1 MGDVIFA
8 DIVDVGGRR
17 FRKQSG
23 SIGETLERVR
33 ARKAAEGRRR
43 AALPEDEEDGR
54 DFRDDD
60 DDDGVSARHRGAS
73 TLREEDGFAQHAGGP
88 WTALVSADADL
99 ARHVTRHD
107 PDAIAQIRRDHDA
120 SIALPA
126 GPSTKALPSGI
137 EPPPPGSILVVAP
150 SRTAARDAKRALEL
164 ALERALRSPKLP
176 YTHFVCVPLC
186 LGDDGERLVRVVRAF
201 HRDVLSS
208 PYAEQCDIE
217 PSIAHEPGHAHLTLC
232 MLKLFSDEAR
242 SRAIAAMDALDAAL
256 KEMGVG
262 GVESGGAS
270 AEPSIQLEIKGLDAM
285 NSDFSKVDVLFLK
298 VREVGEKGAMSG
310 ICDATLRCFA
320 NAGLLSRKDEHKPV
334 KLHATV
340 MNTRLRH
347 RGSNRGNGG
356 DSWEQRRP
364 FDARRL
370 MASHGD
376 LDCGVVSVK
385 TVHLSKRGE
394 YDVEAGGFYR
404 RVAEV
409 RVGS

>member
-33 ARKAAEGRRR
+33 SRKAAEGRRR
-43 AALPEDEEDGR
+43 AALPEEEEEDGPH
-54 DFRDDD
+54 FRHDD
-60 DDDGVSARHRGAS
+60 DDDGGSASQLRAS
-73 TLREEDGFAQHAGGP
+73 TLREDGFTQHAGGM

-107 PDAIAQIRRDHDA
+107 PDAVAQLRRDHDA
-120 SIALPA
+120 SVALP
-126 GPSTKALPSGI
+126 GSSTKALPSGV

-150 SRTAARDAKRALEL
+150 SLQAARDAKRALDL
-164 ALERALRSPKLP
+164 ALERALSSPQLQ

-186 LGDDGERLVRVVRAF
+186 LGDDGDRLVATVRAF

-208 PYAEQCDIE
+208 AYAADCDIE

-232 MLKLFSDEAR
+232 MLKLYSDEAR
-242 SRAIAAMDALDAAL
+242 ARAIGAMDAMGVAL
-256 KEMGVG
+256 KDAGVVG
-262 GVESGGAS
+262 GG
-270 AEPSIQLEIKGLDAM
+270 EPIELEVKGLDAM
-285 NSDFSKVDVLFLK
+285 NSDFSAVDVLFLK
-298 VREVGEKGAMSG
+298 VREVGPGRERGAMSAV
-310 ICDATLRCFA
+310 CDAAVAAFTD
-320 NAGLLSRKDEHKPV
+320 AGLLSRMDANKPV

-340 MNTRLRH
+340 MNTRLR
-347 RGSNRGNGG
+347 NRGGRNGG
-356 DSWEQRRP
+356 GDNSRRRT
-364 FDARRL
+364 FDARRV

-376 LDCGVVSVK
+376 LDCGSVVVK

-394 YDVEAGGFYR
+394 YDVDSGGFYR

-409 RVGS
+409 RLCS

>member
-33 ARKAAEGRRR
+33 SRKAAEGRRR
-43 AALPEDEEDGR
+43 AALPEEEEEDGPH
-54 DFRDDD
+54 FRHDD
-60 DDDGVSARHRGAS
+60 DDDGGSASQLRAS
-73 TLREEDGFAQHAGGP
+73 TLREDGFTQHAGGM

-107 PDAIAQIRRDHDA
+107 PDAVAQLRRDHDA
-120 SIALPA
+120 SVALP
-126 GPSTKALPSGI
+126 GSSTKALPSGV

-150 SRTAARDAKRALEL
+150 SLQAARDAKRALDL
-164 ALERALRSPKLP
+164 ALERALSSPQLQ

-186 LGDDGERLVRVVRAF
+186 LGDDGDRLVATVRAF

-208 PYAEQCDIE
+208 AYAADCDIE

-232 MLKLFSDEAR
+232 MLKLYSDEAR
-242 SRAIAAMDALDAAL
+242 ARAIGAMRAMEVALRDA
-256 KEMGVG
+256 GVVG
-262 GVESGGAS
+262 GDPS
-270 AEPSIQLEIKGLDAM
+270 AEPIELEVKGLDAM
-285 NSDFSKVDVLFLK
+285 NSDFSAVDVLFLK
-298 VREVGEKGAMSG
+298 VREVGSRERVKKV
-310 ICDATLRCFA
+310 CDACVRHFA
-320 NAGLLSRKDEHKPV
+320 DAGLLSREDANKPV

-340 MNTRLRH
+340 MNTRLR
-347 RGSNRGNGG
+347 NRGGRNEGG
-356 DSWEQRRP
+356 DNSRRRS
-364 FDARRL
+364 FDARRV
-370 MASHGD
+370 MASHGH
-376 LDCGVVSVK
+376 LDCGSVVVK

-394 YDVEAGGFYR
+394 YDVDSGGFYR

-409 RVGS
+409 RLCS

>member
-23 SIGETLERVR
+23 SIGETLERAR
-33 ARKAAEGRRR
+33 ARKEAEWRRR
-43 AALPEDEEDGR
+43 ASLPEEEEEEEEEKEEEEEEDGP
-54 DFRDDD
+54 
-60 DDDGVSARHRGAS
+60 RHRGAS
-73 TLREEDGFAQHAGGP
+73 TLREDGFTQHAGGS

-107 PDAIAQIRRDHDA
+107 PDALAQLRRDHDA
-120 SIALPA
+120 SVALP
-126 GPSTKALPSGI
+126 GSSTKALPSGI

-150 SRTAARDAKRALEL
+150 SLHAARDTKLALER
-164 ALERALRSPKLP
+164 ALERALRSPKLQ

-186 LGDDGERLVRVVRAF
+186 FGDDGERLVATVRAF

-208 PYAEQCDIE
+208 AYAADCDIE

-232 MLKLFSDEAR
+232 MLKLYSDEAR
-242 SRAIAAMDALDAAL
+242 ARAIGAMDAMGVAL
-256 KEMGVG
+256 KDAGVVG
-262 GVESGGAS
+262 GG
-270 AEPSIQLEIKGLDAM
+270 EPIELEVKGLDAM
-285 NSDFSKVDVLFLK
+285 NSDFSAVDVLFLK
-298 VREVGEKGAMSG
+298 VREVGPGRERGAMSAV
-310 ICDATLRCFA
+310 CDAAVAAFTD
-320 NAGLLSRKDEHKPV
+320 AGLLSRMDANKPV

-340 MNTRLRH
+340 MNTRLR
-347 RGSNRGNGG
+347 NRGGRNGG
-356 DSWEQRRP
+356 GDNSRRRS
-364 FDARRL
+364 FDARRV

-376 LDCGVVSVK
+376 LDCGSVVVK

-394 YDVEAGGFYR
+394 YDVDAGGFYR

-409 RVGS
+409 RLGS

>member
-33 ARKAAEGRRR
+33 SRKAAEGRRR
-43 AALPEDEEDGR
+43 AALPEEEEEDGPH
-54 DFRDDD
+54 FRHDD
-60 DDDGVSARHRGAS
+60 DDDGGSASQLRAS
-73 TLREEDGFAQHAGGP
+73 TLREDGFTQHAGGM

-107 PDAIAQIRRDHDA
+107 PDALAQLRRDHDA
-120 SIALPA
+120 SVALP
-126 GPSTKALPSGI
+126 GSSTKALPSGV

-150 SRTAARDAKRALEL
+150 SLQAARDAKRALDL
-164 ALERALRSPKLP
+164 ALERALSSPQLQ

-186 LGDDGERLVRVVRAF
+186 LGDDGDRLVATVRAF

-208 PYAEQCDIE
+208 AYAADCDIE

-232 MLKLFSDEAR
+232 MLKLYSDEAR
-242 SRAIAAMDALDAAL
+242 ARAIGAMDAMGVAL
-256 KEMGVG
+256 KDAGVVG
-262 GVESGGAS
+262 GG
-270 AEPSIQLEIKGLDAM
+270 EPIELEVKGLDAM
-285 NSDFSKVDVLFLK
+285 NSDFSAVDVLFLK
-298 VREVGEKGAMSG
+298 VREVGSRERVKKV
-310 ICDATLRCFA
+310 CDACVRHFA
-320 NAGLLSRKDEHKPV
+320 DAGLISRKDANKPV

-340 MNTRLRH
+340 MNTRLR
-347 RGSNRGNGG
+347 NRGGRNGG
-356 DSWEQRRP
+356 GDNSRRRT
-364 FDARRL
+364 FDARRV

-376 LDCGVVSVK
+376 LDCGSVVVK
-385 TVHLSKRGE
+385 MVHLSKRGE
-394 YDVEAGGFYR
+394 YDVDSGGFYR

-409 RVGS
+409 RLCS